1 MDIIIIVLL
10 ILFVNYV
17 FNHWICAKFNVH
29 SQSYLWLLFFV
40 HVLLTST
47 YIYMALNSPSD
58 SLAYYNNS
66 ARTDDWFSLWGTST
80 TFIEFLAWPFSHF
93 FGLSYLSIMMLFS
106 YISFTGIV
114 LFYVTAKENVDVPK
128 IFKTYTAVELI
139 FLLPNLHFWTS
150 SLGKGAVI
158 TFGMGLF
165 AFGLSRFNRRYIP
178 LVLGAFIVYMVRPH
192 ILFTI
197 IVSIMV
203 GTLLVGKTIKP
214 YIKWLI
220 FALSC
225 GVFFLISKEVAEFT
239 SVEDFNV
246 LNSEFIANRA
256 TELSKSGSGVN
267 IQNYGFFMKMFTFWF
282 RPLFFDGAGLMGI
295 IVSFEN
301 MIYLFMFYIILR
313 YGFTNWKHWNGYFKI
328 SIFIFLFA
336 SIALSQ
342 VTGNLGIA
350 IRQKAQIMPF
360 FFFIYFKALTYKYH
374 PVKSYKK

>member
-58 SLAYYNNS
+58 SLTYYNNS

-114 LFYVTAKENVDVPK
+114 LFYVTAKENVDVPR

-139 FLLPNLHFWTS
+139 FLLPNLHYWTS

>member
-114 LFYVTAKENVDVPK
+114 LFYVTAKENVDVPR

-139 FLLPNLHFWTS
+139 FLLPNLHYWTS